1 MAEKGNQAFV
11 AGAPTGAAG
20 QQPGAN
26 IGQQIAEFS
35 KASDPAGD
43 IGSQIASFAIDKLK
57 NYQPASV
64 WGGPLEL
71 PVQGV
76 EAQPTTGSI
85 PGLEGQQIAPYQTF
99 GPYQAA
105 PMLGQVIGLKR

>member
-11 AGAPTGAAG
+11 SAPA

-26 IGQQIAEFS
+26 IGQQIAEFP
-35 KASDPAGD
+35 KASDPASEM
-43 IGSQIASFAIDKLK
+43 GSQIANFAIDKLK
-57 NYQPASV
+57 NYQPGA

-71 PVQGV
+71 PSQGV
-76 EAQPTTGSI
+76 EAQPTMGSI
-85 PGLEGQQIAPYQTF
+85 PGLPGQQIAPWQTF

-105 PMLGQVIGLKR
+105 PMLGQIIGLKK